1 MSTFFET
8 RYACNPAEVKQM
20 NTEQLRRAF
29 LIEQIFKRDTIQ
41 WIYTHYDR
49 YMAGGIMPIQTVLLL
64 ETMDVLKS
72 DYFLERREI
81 GIINIGGVGVVN
93 VDDESFE
100 LNNKEALYIGR
111 GRKVISFASKD
122 ASVPAKFYVNSALAH
137 FSYPA
142 RKIKKSDVEM
152 VTLGSTDTANHR
164 SIYKLLVAP
173 VIQTCQ
179 LQMGITEL
187 KPGSIWNTMPPHT
200 HDRRM
205 EVYFY
210 FDFSN
215 DQAVCHFMGQPQE
228 TRHIWIQQ
236 EQAVISPPWS
246 IHAGAGTSHY
256 SFIWGMAGENLDYSD
271 MDHCAVT
278 SLK

>member
-1 MSTFFET
+1 
-8 RYACNPAEVKQM
+8 
-20 NTEQLRRAF
+20 
-29 LIEQIFKRDTIQ
+29 
-41 WIYTHYDR
+41 
-49 YMAGGIMPIQTVLLL
+49 
-64 ETMDVLKS
+64 
-72 DYFLERREI
+72 
-81 GIINIGGVGVVN
+81 
-93 VDDESFE
+93 
-100 LNNKEALYIGR
+100 
-111 GRKVISFASKD
+111 
-122 ASVPAKFYVNSALAH
+122 
-137 FSYPA
+137 
-142 RKIKKSDVEM
+142 M

-256 SFIWGMAGENLDYSD
+256 SLSGVWQGKIWIT
-271 MDHCAVT
+271 VT
-278 SLK
+278 WIIALLHH